1 MHATQHVCAAVAI
14 ELWDVVA
21 PHGLV
26 RPGALSDTAIAVV
39 LVSTIPLRMTCATL
53 HRHLWPCRNNQ
64 RVAQQPHCPQRSP
77 RLLRA
82 FHELSEPAVH
92 VAMLVA
98 LFERMLRCC
107 INILII
113 SYILHLYLQLIY
125 SITFTHVCHVRL
137 LNSPQSLVPA
147 RRSRAG
153 ASDSDGGVGDGV
165 SIDIN
170 SVYLYPSRNY

>member
-26 RPGALSDTAIAVV
+26 RPGALSDTAMAVV

-113 SYILHLYLQLIY
+113 SYILHLYLQLILIAPTRQQRPHQPQR
-125 SITFTHVCHVRL
+125 SFSLSSTMASSSCAPFSVASSAPLSSRL
-137 LNSPQSLVPA
+137 C
-147 RRSRAG
+147 
-153 ASDSDGGVGDGV
+153 
-165 SIDIN
+165 
-170 SVYLYPSRNY
+170 

>member
-113 SYILHLYLQLIY
+113 SYILHLYLQLIL
-125 SITFTHVCHVRL
+125 F
-137 LNSPQSLVPA
+137 
-147 RRSRAG
+147 
-153 ASDSDGGVGDGV
+153 DSDLWTEAGEGYRITPIPDPCAECLIC
-165 SIDIN
+165 STYHQLDTPILAIM
-170 SVYLYPSRNY
+170 LYR

>member
-1 MHATQHVCAAVAI
+1 MCAAVAI

-64 RVAQQPHCPQRSP
+64 RAAQQPHCSQRSP

-113 SYILHLYLQLIY
+113 SYILHLYLQLIM
-125 SITFTHVCHVRL
+125 
-137 LNSPQSLVPA
+137 
-147 RRSRAG
+147 
-153 ASDSDGGVGDGV
+153 DEW
-165 SIDIN
+165 
-170 SVYLYPSRNY
+170 

>member
-39 LVSTIPLRMTCATL
+39 LVSTIPLRMICATL

-113 SYILHLYLQLIY
+113 SYILHLYLQLIHVYIRKWLTSPRSFTLPVLPVPVPVAIYYIYTDIYNFLFY
-125 SITFTHVCHVRL
+125 SFINYFYH
-137 LNSPQSLVPA
+137 
-147 RRSRAG
+147 RRVFSCE
-153 ASDSDGGVGDGV
+153 
-165 SIDIN
+165 
-170 SVYLYPSRNY
+170 